1 MHLVYKPSHKH
12 THFTSIIP
20 HTLHSLTHAGSRYEH
35 NSVSGDLIIT
45 GVMATDMANYN
56 CTASNEVGVASTIVE
71 VLVRG
76 ESELCSKSPLHS
88 ITPSPGAPV
97 TNLSAVVLNSTAV
110 SLTWSHP
117 PSHLTPSLTSYLLQ
131 YGVSGSQKTTTM
143 QLETTVDSALFSDLE
158 EATQYEFSVFGDYGD
173 VMGVVVT
180 VVATTDEDSESF
192 ISLVHPHSPPSH
204 TLPHSPHSHP
214 LPHSPPHPHSHTH
227 PTHTHSHTHPLTPT
241 PTLTPLTHTPA
252 VPTAPPQNVSV
263 KGEVEALEIS
273 WLVQRHTNKQNSPYH
288 TSQSVC

>member
-1 MHLVYKPSHKH
+1 MNPHTNTNTH
-12 THFTSIIP
+12 THTHTHTHLTSIIP

-76 ESELCSKSPLHS
+76 ESELCSKSPLHP

-117 PSHLTPSLTSYLLQ
+117 PSHLTPALTSYLLQ
-131 YGVSGSQKTTTM
+131 YGVSGSQKKITM
-143 QLETTVDSALFSDLE
+143 QLDTTVDSALFSDLE

-192 ISLVHPHSPPSH
+192 ISLVYPHS
-204 TLPHSPHSHP
+204 LPSHP

-227 PTHTHSHTHPLTPT
+227 SPSHPLPHSLPSHPHSHTHPPLTHT
-241 PTLTPLTHTPA
+241 PTLTP
-252 VPTAPPQNVSV
+252 PPLPHSLLQFQPP
-263 KGEVEALEIS
+263 L
-273 WLVQRHTNKQNSPYH
+273 LR
-288 TSQSVC
+288 TSQ